1 MKENY
6 AFIDS
11 QNLHLA
17 LKDCGVT
24 LDYRKFRQFLRDK
37 YQVGSAIMY
46 FGYIK
51 EREPMYAFF
60 RRCGFEIV
68 FKKTAKQGGKWKGN
82 IDVKLTI
89 DVIDRMY
96 EYDKAIL
103 VTNDGDFADL
113 VEYLSSE
120 KQFLRVIAPT
130 QNKCSHLLKA
140 AAQGSIQYIDTHH
153 KKLLE
158 N

>member
-1 MKENY
+1 MKENF

-11 QNLHLA
+11 QNLYLA
-17 LKDCGVT
+17 LKDLELE
-24 LDYRKFRQFLRDK
+24 LDYRKFRQYLRDK
-37 YQVGSAIMY
+37 YRVTQAIMY

-51 EREPMYAFF
+51 EREPMYAYF
-60 RRCGFEIV
+60 RRCGYELV
-68 FKKTAKQGGKWKGN
+68 FKKTAMQGGKWKGN

-89 DVIDRMY
+89 DVIDRMH
-96 EYDKAIL
+96 EYSQAII

-113 VEYLSSE
+113 VEHLIGE
-120 KQFLRVIAPT
+120 RKFLRVIAPT

-140 AAQGSIQYIDTHH
+140 AAKGSIQYIDTHH

-158 N
+158 K